1 LPLVLRVATAVDV
14 GAAAVALV
22 VILVNVS
29 VVDVHVGRMCIATVP
44 GRAPRV
50 GGLTPAHPRTAKG
63 QLATGLLDTCL
74 MLPGRSPTR
83 RQCKWTASGLQ
94 RTLCG

>member
-1 LPLVLRVATAVDV
+1 MPLVLGVATAVFV

-29 VVDVHVGRMCIATVP
+29 VVDVHVGLMIVATP
-44 GRAPRV
+44 PAALLGQR
-50 GGLTPAHPRTAKG
+50 GLTPAHPRTAKG
-63 QLATGLLDTCL
+63 QLATGLLDACL
-74 MLPGRSPTR
+74 MLPGPSPTR